1 MGPFVPADFTDTR
14 ADGGRIIVDAE
25 VLEALVDEGEHA
37 RPVRPSRRL
46 LRVL

>member
-25 VLEALVDEGEHA
+25 VLEALVDEGEHS
-37 RPVRPSRRL
+37 RPV
-46 LRVL
+46 